1 MPSGSAAVARAAG
14 SGCGCGAT
22 AAPVPGCGWR
32 CGSLVMDVAQAYQP
46 EQFAAK
52 ARHVAQ
58 DAVGSLRDAE
68 QELVRSL
75 DGGGNSTSSRR

>member
-1 MPSGSAAVARAAG
+1 
-14 SGCGCGAT
+14 
-22 AAPVPGCGWR
+22 
-32 CGSLVMDVAQAYQP
+32 MDVAQAYQP